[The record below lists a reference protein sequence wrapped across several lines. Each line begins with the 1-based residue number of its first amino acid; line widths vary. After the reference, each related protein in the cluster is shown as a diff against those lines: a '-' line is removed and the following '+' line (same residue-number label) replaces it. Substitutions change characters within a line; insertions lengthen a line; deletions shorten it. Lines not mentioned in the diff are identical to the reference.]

1 MENILI
7 IGAGGFGREVEWL
20 INRIN
25 NSNNN
30 QWNLIGYVDDN
41 VQKGTAITKLKVVYN
56 TDELL
61 KLEEKTNVVIAIGN
75 AKVRKLIYNKI
86 KENKNLSF
94 PNLVDPSAII
104 GEVDMGIGN
113 IICAGTIAT
122 VNIKINN
129 FNIINL
135 DCTIGHDDV
144 LTDFITVYP
153 SVNISGNT
161 TINEVVEIG
170 TGTQIIQGKNI
181 CSNVI
186 IGAGAVVVKDI
197 EEEGTYI
204 GIPVKKIVK

>member
-41 VQKGTAITKLKVVYN
+41 IQKGTEITKLKVVYN

-144 LTDFITVYP
+144 LADFITVYP

-197 EEEGTYI
+197 GEEGTYI

>member
-41 VQKGTAITKLKVVYN
+41 IQKGTAITKLKVVYN

-204 GIPVKKIVK
+204 GIPVKKIIK

>member
-94 PNLVDPSAII
+94 PNLVDPSTII

-197 EEEGTYI
+197 GEEGTYI

>member
-41 VQKGTAITKLKVVYN
+41 IQKGTEITKLKVVYN

-122 VNIKINN
+122 VNITINN
-129 FNIINL
+129 FNLINL

-144 LTDFITVYP
+144 LADFITVYP

-197 EEEGTYI
+197 GEEGTYI

>member
-41 VQKGTAITKLKVVYN
+41 VQKGTEITKLKVVYN

-61 KLEEKTNVVIAIGN
+61 KLEKKTNVVIAIGN

-135 DCTIGHDDV
+135 DCTVGHDDV
-144 LTDFITVYP
+144 LADFITVYP

>member
-41 VQKGTAITKLKVVYN
+41 VQKGTEITKLKVVYN

-61 KLEEKTNVVIAIGN
+61 KLEKKTNVVIAIGN

-144 LTDFITVYP
+144 LADFITVYP

>member
-41 VQKGTAITKLKVVYN
+41 IQKGTAITKLKVVYN

>member
-41 VQKGTAITKLKVVYN
+41 VQKGTEITKLKVVYN

-135 DCTIGHDDV
+135 DCTVGHDDV
-144 LTDFITVYP
+144 LADFITVYP

>member
-41 VQKGTAITKLKVVYN
+41 VQKGTEITKLKVVYN

-61 KLEEKTNVVIAIGN
+61 KLEKKTNVVIAIGN

-135 DCTIGHDDV
+135 DCTVGHDDV
-144 LTDFITVYP
+144 LADFITVYP

-204 GIPVKKIVK
+204 GIPVKKIIK

>member
-41 VQKGTAITKLKVVYN
+41 VQKGTEITKLKVVYN

-61 KLEEKTNVVIAIGN
+61 KLEKKTNVVIAIGN

-135 DCTIGHDDV
+135 DCTVGHDDV
-144 LTDFITVYP
+144 LADFITVYP

-204 GIPVKKIVK
+204 GIPVKKMVK

>member
-144 LTDFITVYP
+144 LADFITVYP

-197 EEEGTYI
+197 GEEGTYI